1 MAKLKKEIEH
11 KDIFGKIIAVGDVV
25 IMPGNNFTTRL
36 TVGTVKKL
44 NPKMINMIELNKTRV
59 VRYYPEEVLVVT
71 DDPRVTAYMLL
82 SSGKPK
88 MARR

>member
-1 MAKLKKEIEH
+1 MAKVIEH
-11 KDIFGKIIAVGDVV
+11 KDIFGRIIAVGDVV

-36 TVGTVKKL
+36 TVGTVKKI
-44 NPKMINMIELNKTRV
+44 NPKMINIIEFNKTRV
-59 VRYYPEEVLVVT
+59 VRYYPYEIFVVT

-82 SSGKPK
+82 SAGKPK